1 MTRTHTFIP
10 RFLALA
16 AATLLLVAS
25 GLLVGCRQQEE
36 IEKRQLVTP
45 DNLQTAYNREARL
58 AFTYELFAKKA
69 EKEYFTNVARM
80 YRSAAKAEGIHAAA
94 HLEQMKALGATPR
107 LYTPDKVVVGTTLQT
122 LKMAA
127 SDEQIE
133 CESMYPNLI
142 ATAEGEHLN
151 DIAAQFRKFQRAD
164 EQQLKMIKEAAEK
177 DGAISR
183 VPFYICPKCGGFVMA
198 SKNPGCVDC
207 GVKPEEMLK
216 AS

>member
-1 MTRTHTFIP
+1 MTRTYPFNPRSFVLTITALVLIASGTFI
-10 RFLALA
+10 
-16 AATLLLVAS
+16 
-25 GLLVGCRQQEE
+25 GCRQQEE
-36 IEKRQLVTP
+36 IEKRQLITP

-58 AFTYELFAKKA
+58 ALTYELFAKKA

-80 YRSAAKAEGIHAAA
+80 YRAAAKAEAIHASA

-107 LYTPDKVVVGTTLQT
+107 LYTPEKVTVGTTLQT
-122 LKMAA
+122 LKMAV

-133 CESMYPNLI
+133 SESMYPNLI
-142 ATAEGEHLN
+142 ATAEAEHLN
-151 DIAAQFRKFQRAD
+151 DVAAQFRKYQRAD
-164 EQQLKMIKEAAEK
+164 AQQLKLFKEAAEK

-183 VPFYICPKCGGFVMA
+183 VPFYICPKCGGFILA
-198 SKNPGCVDC
+198 TKNPGCVDC